1 MLWVCDVWWSD
12 PERHICASSHY
23 CLLCMTSHWSDSR
36 YHLFL
41 HILLVPLVLFTP
53 MNIALQ
59 RLVFIANLSEFLFAV
74 STYFNTS
81 SGAVPR
87 ATRRPP
93 VIATHSKYVVH
104 LRCGH
109 DSIISLPHEGFL
121 ERAPHL
127 WDSTYL
133 CIISQLSRFLPIAD
147 LKSPVAVLSCCRG
160 QQSQIGST
168 CVRSVEYSVT
178 CQTVTTHPQEGQSK
192 LEPR

>member
-41 HILLVPLVLFTP
+41 HIPLVPLVLFTP

-59 RLVFIANLSEFLFAV
+59 RLVFIANLSVCILQCQLNSTPQVEQCRERPVDHLSLQLIVSMLCICVVDMTPSSHFLMKVF
-74 STYFNTS
+74 
-81 SGAVPR
+81 
-87 ATRRPP
+87 
-93 VIATHSKYVVH
+93 
-104 LRCGH
+104 LRELLICRT
-109 DSIISLPHEGFL
+109 LPIF
-121 ERAPHL
+121 
-127 WDSTYL
+127 D
-133 CIISQLSRFLPIAD
+133 IISQLSRFFPIAD

-160 QQSQIGST
+160 QQGQIEST